1 MDQDRTKIALTFAGA
16 CVAGIMVLVAM
27 SFQAIEPTEWAISY
41 NTFYKNIDK
50 DYVYEGGRH
59 FVGPFYQLINFPA
72 TFETIEF
79 STEPYAKG
87 APLRTRTK
95 DGLLIVIHLSFQYQL
110 IKNELGALY
119 DLANVEYE
127 TTFKR
132 IARDVILQEA
142 GDHKAS
148 DYWVTYK

>member
-1 MDQDRTKIALTFAGA
+1 MDQNRTKIALTFTGA
-16 CVAGIMVLVAM
+16 LLAGIVVLIAM

-41 NTFYKNIDK
+41 HKLYKSLDK
-50 DYVYEGGRH
+50 GVLEGGRH
-59 FVGPFYQLINFPA
+59 LVGPFYELINFPA
-72 TFETIEF
+72 TYETIEF
-79 STEPYAKG
+79 STEPNAKG

-110 IKNELGALY
+110 IKEKLGDLY

-132 IARDVILQEA
+132 IARDVILQQA
-142 GDHKAS
+142 GDYKAG
-148 DYWVTYK
+148 DYWVTYT